1 MATLSG
7 MKVPLGRRDPWL
19 VVGSLCAL
27 AFLVLATLVVRRGSL
42 PFDEPFAAFIQGLP
56 VPRVVWEF
64 FSGAGGST
72 VVVVGVSSVVIA
84 ALVGRPRL
92 AIILAGTMLASV
104 LFTDIVKELVE
115 RPRPPGADL
124 VETSGWSFPSSH
136 ALSCTT
142 TYALLAVVVWR
153 TSWPRRLRLAAIAA
167 GVTVPI
173 LVGLSRVGLDVHY
186 PSDVLGG
193 WLAGV
198 VFVSVAVTL
207 ISATEAMDRAHLRGS
222 SPAPD
227 GATGPGDLTASSG

>member
-1 MATLSG
+1 M
-7 MKVPLGRRDPWL
+7 PWRRRDPWP
-19 VVGSLCAL
+19 VVGVLSAL
-27 AFLVLATLVVRRGSL
+27 AFVVLAVLVVRQGGL
-42 PFDEPFAAFIQGLP
+42 PFDEPIADVIQGLP
-56 VPRVVWEF
+56 VPRAVWEF

-92 AIILAGTMLASV
+92 AIILAGTMLAQV
-104 LFTDIVKELVE
+104 LFTDLVKEFVE

-142 TYALLAVVVWR
+142 TYGLLAVVIWR
-153 TSWPRRLRLAAIAA
+153 TSLPRRLRLAAVAA

-173 LVGLSRVGLDVHY
+173 LVGLSRVGLDVHF

-198 VFVSVAVTL
+198 AFVALGATL
-207 ISATEAMDRAHLRGS
+207 ISATDAMERAHLRT
-222 SPAPD
+222 PRHPD
-227 GATGPGDLTASSG
+227 GPGTTRPGV